1 MMVLV
6 TGNEI
11 EQLYQR
17 FITTGI
23 PIARIARQM
32 GIDPSLLSR
41 KLNGKRPMSRIE
53 YDACSFLLEKQIA
66 LTYTR
71 LINGGTPTSAPTNG
85 AEDNQT
91 NSD

>member
-6 TGNEI
+6 TDNEI
-11 EQLYQR
+11 SQLYQR

-41 KLNGKRPMSRIE
+41 KLNGKRPINRIE
-53 YDACSFLLEKQIA
+53 YDACSLLLEKQIA
-66 LTYTR
+66 LTYSR
-71 LINGGTPTSAPTNG
+71 LISGTPSSVSIDDTEAH
-85 AEDNQT
+85 
-91 NSD
+91 